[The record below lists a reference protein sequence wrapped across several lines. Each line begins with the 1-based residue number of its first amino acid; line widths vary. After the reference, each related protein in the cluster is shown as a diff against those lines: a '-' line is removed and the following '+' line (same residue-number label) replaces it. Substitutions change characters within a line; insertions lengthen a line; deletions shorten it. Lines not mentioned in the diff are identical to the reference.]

1 MNTLI
6 VYVHLIAACIAV
18 GVLLMQDLTLFKTGG
33 RRLSLG
39 AVKELRYAAR
49 NISIALMVLWG
60 SGVLLVVWGSIND
73 PQYLANQK
81 LWAKVAVVAVLTA
94 NGAILHHFSF
104 PRVVSNTGVTG
115 LGFFEK
121 TAVASTGAISTVSWL
136 FACYLGV
143 ARPWNHT
150 FPFDEVMFIYVSL
163 LMPACVVACV
173 YVHAVIGPARAKAQ
187 IQRQASGFTALQ
199 GAGLKKVKA
208 PDQPLRANSL
218 GG

>member
-18 GVLLMQDLTLFKTGG
+18 GVLLMQDLMLSKTGG
-33 RRLSLG
+33 RRLSIG

-49 NISIALMVLWG
+49 NITIALMVLWG
-60 SGVLLVVWGSIND
+60 SGLVLVIWGAIKD

-81 LWAKVAVVAVLTA
+81 LWAKVAVVVVLTA

-104 PRVVSNTGVTG
+104 PRVVSSTGVAG

-121 TAVASTGAISTVSWL
+121 SAVASTGAISTVSWL
-136 FACYLGV
+136 FACYLGI

-150 FPFDEVMFIYVSL
+150 VAFDEVMFIYASL

-173 YVHAVIGPARAKAQ
+173 YVHAEIGPARAKARA
-187 IQRQASGFTALQ
+187 QRQLGGFTGLR
-199 GAGLKKVKA
+199 GAGLNKTKA

-218 GG
+218 RG

>member
-49 NISIALMVLWG
+49 NISIALTVLWG
-60 SGVLLVVWGSIND
+60 SGVLLVIWGSFND

-81 LWAKVAVVAVLTA
+81 LWAKVAVVTVLTA

-104 PRVVSNTGVTG
+104 PRVVSSTGVAG

-150 FPFDEVMFIYVSL
+150 FSFNEVMFIYLSL
-163 LMPACVVACV
+163 ILPACVVACV
-173 YVHAVIGPARAKAQ
+173 YVHAVITPALAKVRM
-187 IQRQASGFTALQ
+187 QRQATGMGGLQ
-199 GAGLKKVKA
+199 AAGLKKMKA
-208 PDQPLRANSL
+208 QDQPLRANSL
-218 GG
+218 RS